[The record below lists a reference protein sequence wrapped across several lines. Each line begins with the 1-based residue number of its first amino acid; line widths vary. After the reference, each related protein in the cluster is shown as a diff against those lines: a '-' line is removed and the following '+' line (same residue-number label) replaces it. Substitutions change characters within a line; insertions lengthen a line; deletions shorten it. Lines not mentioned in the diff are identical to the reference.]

1 MSSFDDELMGVG
13 SGGSGSAMQGFAA
26 TEKELNSTN
35 KDSLVFPTDM
45 TKQFYP
51 EAIKFSIYE
60 RSGVSYDV
68 TKDKIINAAQSHYEF
83 YSTEYELSSAKRKAA
98 DEFSRLSKDSGKS
111 KKANQDS
118 RTAYSNMVMAESNLE
133 TKRVEKEDA
142 TEKLKDH
149 AMTIPEQYQE
159 EQSLKKT
166 QDRLIQSIYLA
177 MPESVNFAE
186 GVDWQGTDLGVIGGV
201 RSGAL
206 GMGNALD
213 YGVLTGAGAV
223 LGGAAGLG
231 ASMIPGISG
240 IAGTVLGAVLGNNTV
255 QTGIESTLGVK
266 TNPFKEQT
274 FQGVGFRPFDF
285 TFNFKA
291 RDQTDVKT
299 IQNIISAFRS
309 YSKPTFKEGSEGSIF
324 KYPHEFRIEFL
335 TFDDSDSVETYI
347 TNQYLPEIKFCIC
360 QTVNTNFTAAGWR
373 SFEGGAPSDIT
384 LQMTFQETEIITG
397 EDVFGNTTEGRFKD
411 YKGSGK
417 GRF

>member
-1 MSSFDDELMGVG
+1 MG
-13 SGGSGSAMQGFAA
+13 SGDAWRRGTDFEEVSNDA
-26 TEKELNSTN
+26 

-83 YSTEYELSSAKRKAA
+83 YSAEYELSSAKRKA
-98 DEFSRLSKDSGKS
+98 DELSKDSGKS

-118 RTAYSNMVMAESNLE
+118 RTAYGNMVMAKSNLE
-133 TKRVEKEDA
+133 TKRAEKEDA
-142 TEKLKDH
+142 TEKVKDRF
-149 AMTIPEQYQE
+149 MTMPEQYQE

-206 GMGNALD
+206 GMDNALD
-213 YGVLTGAGAV
+213 YGILTGAGAA

-397 EDVFGNTTEGRFKD
+397 EDVFGNTTEGRFAD

>member
-1 MSSFDDELMGVG
+1 MSDDWLGMSSGMDNARGTDFEEVSND
-13 SGGSGSAMQGFAA
+13 A
-26 TEKELNSTN
+26 

-68 TKDKIINAAQSHYEF
+68 TKDKIVNAAQSHYEF
-83 YSTEYELSSAKRKAA
+83 ISADKDLFTAKRKAEELA
-98 DEFSRLSKDSGKS
+98 KNSGKS
-111 KKANQDS
+111 DKANGEFQSAHNKVVKAADVLEQK
-118 RTAYSNMVMAESNLE
+118 TKKKDAETGE
-133 TKRVEKEDA
+133 
-142 TEKLKDH
+142 LKKH
-149 AMTIPEQYQE
+149 TMTIPEKYQE

-186 GVDWQGTDLGVIGGV
+186 GVEWQGTDLGVIGGA
-201 RSGAL
+201 RSGAIVKS
-206 GMGNALD
+206 NALD
-213 YGVLTGAGAV
+213 YGVLTGAGAA

-240 IAGTVLGAVLGNNTV
+240 IAGTVLGAVLGNNTI

-285 TFNFKA
+285 TFRFIA

-299 IQNIISAFRS
+299 IQNILSAFRS
-309 YSKPTFKEGSEGSIF
+309 YSKPTFKEGSQGSIF

-335 TFDDSDSVETYI
+335 TFDDNDSVENYI
-347 TNQYLPEIKFCIC
+347 TNPYLPEIKFCIC

-373 SFEGGAPSDIT
+373 SFEGGAPTDIT
-384 LQMTFQETEIITG
+384 VQMTFQETEIITG
-397 EDVFGNTTEGRFKD
+397 EDVFGNTTEGRFKN
-411 YKGSGK
+411 YKGAGK